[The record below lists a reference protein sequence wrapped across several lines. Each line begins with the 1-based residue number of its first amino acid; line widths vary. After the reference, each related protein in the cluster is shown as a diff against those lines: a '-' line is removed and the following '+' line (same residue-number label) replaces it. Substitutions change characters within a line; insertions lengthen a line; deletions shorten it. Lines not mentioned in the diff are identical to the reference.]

1 MKFFLAGACFGLALG
16 VCGIWW
22 AQGQHSATLNEEFI
36 EKVIVIEDGDCAE
49 EFDPDF
55 CIERKR
61 VGTPTFKIGLMDFTL
76 PVVGV
81 LLAITGGLV
90 FLSLRKRDAES

>member
-1 MKFFLAGACFGLALG
+1 MKLFIAGVCLGLALG
-16 VCGIWW
+16 VFGVWW

-61 VGTPTFKIGLMDFTL
+61 VGTPTFKIGLMDFAL
-76 PVVGV
+76 PVGGF
-81 LLAITGGLV
+81 LMAITGVLV
-90 FLSLRKRDAES
+90 YTSRRKRDGEG